1 MFDMRRRD
9 FISLLGGTAVGWPL
23 TVRAQQPE
31 RMRRIGFW
39 VGEPEPDPN
48 AQRRVTAFKQGL
60 AELGWIEGRT
70 VQIEYRWPIIDGEQV
85 RADAESLIALAPD
98 VIVTTGAPTVA
109 VFKRLTRTIPIVF
122 TFVTDP
128 VRDGLVETL
137 AHPGGN
143 ITGFTIFEHAM
154 AGKWVEMLKEVAPGV
169 TRVAV
174 MQNPEH
180 PAWTT
185 YLSAITGV
193 ASSAGVAVTPLP
205 VHDADEIR
213 RAIADFVDAPNG
225 GLIVL
230 PSGVAAFYRD
240 LIVAATGRHRLPA
253 IFPERIFTETGGL
266 ISYGVVLSE
275 MYRQAARYADRIL
288 RGAKPSELPVQAATK
303 FELIINLKTAKALS
317 LDIPPTLLARADE
330 VIE

>member
-1 MFDMRRRD
+1 MKRRD
-9 FISLLGGTAVGWPL
+9 FITLLGGAAAGWPL
-23 TVRAQQPE
+23 AARAQQQPE

-39 VGEPEPDPN
+39 VGEPETDPN
-48 AQRRVTAFKQGL
+48 AQRRVTAFKKGL

-143 ITGFTIFEHAM
+143 ITGFTIFEHTM

-205 VHDADEIR
+205 VRDADEIR

-253 IFPERIFTETGGL
+253 IFPERIFADAGGL

-303 FELIINLKTAKALS
+303 FELIVNLKTAKALG
-317 LDIPPTLLARADE
+317 LNVPDKLLAIADE

>member
-1 MFDMRRRD
+1 MNRREV
-9 FISLLGGTAVGWPL
+9 ITILGGAAAAWPL
-23 TVRAQQPE
+23 AARGQQHPE

-39 VGEPEPDPN
+39 VGEPETDPN
-48 AQRRVTAFKQGL
+48 AQRRVTAFKKGL

-70 VQIEYRWPIIDGEQV
+70 VQIEYRWPIIDGERV
-85 RADAESLIALAPD
+85 RADAESLVALAPD

-143 ITGFTIFEHAM
+143 ITGFTIFEHTM

-169 TRVAV
+169 KRVAV

-205 VHDADEIR
+205 VRDADEIR

-240 LIVAATGRHRLPA
+240 LIVAATGQHRLPA
-253 IFPERIFTETGGL
+253 IFPERIFADAGGL

-303 FELIINLKTAKALS
+303 FELIVNLKTARALG
-317 LDIPPTLLARADE
+317 LEIPPSLLARADE